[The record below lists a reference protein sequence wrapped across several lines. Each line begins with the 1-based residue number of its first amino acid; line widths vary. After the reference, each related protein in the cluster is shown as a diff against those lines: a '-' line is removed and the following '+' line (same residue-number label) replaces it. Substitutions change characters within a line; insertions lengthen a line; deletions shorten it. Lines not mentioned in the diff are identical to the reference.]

1 MMLAGLQTEE
11 HQVSVSAQVE
21 LAQSM
26 ISTMGRDSA
35 ISACWANEWFGVLE
49 EIYAFDRTSHKLSAG
64 EKTV

>member
-11 HQVSVSAQVE
+11 NQVSVSAQSE

-26 ISTMGRDSA
+26 VSTMGKDSA

-49 EIYAFDRTSHKLSAG
+49 EIYALDRASANTASG
-64 EKTV
+64 GKVT

>member
-1 MMLAGLQTEE
+1 MMLAELQTDE
-11 HQVSVSAQVE
+11 HQVPVSAQAE

-49 EIYAFDRTSHKLSAG
+49 EIYAFDRTSRNLSVG
-64 EKTV
+64 E